1 MTNVTVDRFA
11 AIGTTVEAIK
21 AMQLPAA
28 MSNYGPLAAGA
39 WTVIQVIKA
48 VRHRVASRHRGGSDH
63 EQLDLVAVHSRG
75 DLR

>member
-1 MTNVTVDRFA
+1 VDRFA
-11 AIGTTVEAIK
+11 AIGSAVEAIK
-21 AMQLPAA
+21 VMQLPSVI
-28 MSNYGPLAAGA
+28 SNYGPLAAAA

-48 VRHRVASRHRGGSDH
+48 VRRGVVSRQRGGSDH